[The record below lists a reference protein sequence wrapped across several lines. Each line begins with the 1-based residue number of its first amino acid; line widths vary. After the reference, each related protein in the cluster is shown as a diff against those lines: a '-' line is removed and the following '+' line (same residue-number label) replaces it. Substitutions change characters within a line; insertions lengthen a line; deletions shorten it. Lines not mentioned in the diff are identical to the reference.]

1 MQVFLPLQLHVLI
14 IDEYNKICGENE
26 YLLLA
31 QLILLGKTDLSYYM
45 LLDIPVWDIRHA
57 TNFKGGGGEK
67 NRKLELLAKWQ
78 LQKKKSKYWLQRCC
92 L

>member
-1 MQVFLPLQLHVLI
+1 MLKKKSMQVFLPLQLHVLI

-45 LLDIPVWDIRHA
+45 LLDIPV
-57 TNFKGGGGEK
+57 
-67 NRKLELLAKWQ
+67 
-78 LQKKKSKYWLQRCC
+78 
-92 L
+92 